1 MLEEGAVKD
10 ISILIVDDEEPVRN
24 MLASL
29 LKERYRCVTASSA
42 EEALEIMTQSSF
54 NLVLTDI
61 QMSGASGIEL
71 CSQMQHVC
79 PETVAVVISG
89 QLDIRFAI
97 ESMRQGAFDYITKPF
112 EIHTVSMAVERALR
126 YQELVVARRNYECS
140 LEKTVEERTNE
151 LRSLNER
158 LNQTLEV
165 LYVNY
170 RATLR
175 SLAEA
180 LEARDCE
187 TRGHS
192 DRVVAYCLRLGLE
205 LGLNQVELF
214 ALEQGALLHDIGKIG
229 VRDSILLKQGAL
241 TEDEWK
247 EMRTHIDS
255 GLRIISD
262 IDFLAGARPV
272 VAQHHERFDG
282 SGYPLGLKGKQIHIN
297 ARIFAVADTLDAITS
312 DRPYRAAAP
321 FDEARHEIV
330 SWSGKHFD
338 PDVVSAFLAVPE
350 NEWAG
355 IRERASA
362 RNYLDSAS
370 DRREIRSFIVS
381 LKRQQT
387 ESLPLQ
393 VA

>member
-1 MLEEGAVKD
+1 
-10 ISILIVDDEEPVRN
+10 
-24 MLASL
+24 
-29 LKERYRCVTASSA
+29 
-42 EEALEIMTQSSF
+42 
-54 NLVLTDI
+54 LTDI

-192 DRVVAYCLRLGLE
+192 DRVVAYCLRLGRE
-205 LGLNQVELF
+205 LGLGHLELF

-229 VRDSILLKQGAL
+229 VRDSILLKQGTL
-241 TEDEWK
+241 TEEEWT
-247 EMRTHIDS
+247 EMRTHIDA

-262 IDFLAGARPV
+262 IDFLSGARPV

-282 SGYPLGLKGKQIHIN
+282 SGYPSGLKGKQIHLN
-297 ARIFAVADTLDAITS
+297 ARIFAVADALDAITS

-321 FDEARHEIV
+321 FAEARHE
-330 SWSGKHFD
+330 
-338 PDVVSAFLAVPE
+338 
-350 NEWAG
+350 
-355 IRERASA
+355 
-362 RNYLDSAS
+362 
-370 DRREIRSFIVS
+370 
-381 LKRQQT
+381 
-387 ESLPLQ
+387 
-393 VA
+393 